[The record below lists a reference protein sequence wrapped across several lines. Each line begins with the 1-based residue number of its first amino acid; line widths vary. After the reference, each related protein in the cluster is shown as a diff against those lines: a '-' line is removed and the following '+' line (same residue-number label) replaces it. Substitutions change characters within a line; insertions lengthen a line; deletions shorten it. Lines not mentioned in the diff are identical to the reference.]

1 MKKLLALLNK
11 QSKTAQTEENHVED
25 VNNPTETATES
36 TAEIGDIPPKVFSKK
51 KIGIIGAVVAILVI
65 VIAVTLIPS
74 KFERVESECVHIAGS
89 VASGNNY
96 FKLETMPDTW
106 DNMDPAVRTLMLPSH
121 QKGVLKA
128 VKYANEELGFGD
140 SVYSDMMNTTALM
153 GRQTEENDKYKV
165 SWTYHPKDG
174 LTVTYTKK

>member
-36 TAEIGDIPPKVFSKK
+36 TAEIGDIPKKMFSKK
-51 KIGIIGAVVAILVI
+51 KIGIIGAVVAIIVI

-74 KFERVESECVHIAGS
+74 KFDRVKSQCVHIAGS
-89 VASGNNY
+89 VSSGKNY
-96 FKLETMPDTW
+96 FMLETIPDTW
-106 DNMDPAVRTLMLPSH
+106 DNMDPTIRALMLPSH
-121 QKGVLKA
+121 QEGVLEA
-128 VKYANEELGFGD
+128 VQYANKELGFSG
-140 SVYSDMMNTTALM
+140 SVYSDMLNTTALM
-153 GRQTEENDKYKV
+153 GRQVEENNKYKV
-165 SWTYHPKDG
+165 SWTYHPNDG